1 MSDLETVVTQI
12 RPPQSAS
19 TEQAEKPVLVLK
31 LLAANGQPG
40 SKEFRIDQDKAT
52 VGRRKHNQISLHD
65 QTVSGEHAVITRT
78 TSGFLLED
86 LNSSNG
92 TMVNGNAIIEHALNN
107 NDVVEF
113 GLYRLQVY
121 LSNSAAPGHT
131 QLALLEYL
139 TGSMRGIK
147 QRLEKPLTKVGGKGE
162 VAVVARRKT
171 GYFLS
176 HLEGGTKPQVNGL
189 AVGHRAVALR
199 HGDEI
204 ELSDCRMRFELL

>member
-1 MSDLETVVTQI
+1 MADMEAVDTEIKST
-12 RPPQSAS
+12 PSATS
-19 TEQAEKPVLVLK
+19 EPDKPVLVLK

-40 SKEFRIDQDKAT
+40 SKEFRIDEDKAT
-52 VGRRKHNQISLHD
+52 VGRRKHNRISLHD
-65 QTVSGEHAVITRT
+65 QTVSGEHALITRT
-78 TSGFLLED
+78 TTGFLLED

-92 TMVNGNAIIEHALNN
+92 TMVNGNAITEHVLNN
-107 NDVVEF
+107 NDVLEF
-113 GLYRLQVY
+113 GLFRLQVS
-121 LSNSAAPGHT
+121 LSNSAMPGTT
-131 QLALLEYL
+131 QMAVLEYL

-147 QRLEKPLTKVGGKGE
+147 QRLEKPLTKIGGNGE

-189 AVGHRAVALR
+189 AVGPRAVALR

>member
-1 MSDLETVVTQI
+1 VSDMETVDTQI
-12 RPPQSAS
+12 KPAQAVA
-19 TEQAEKPVLVLK
+19 EQTEKPVLVLK

-40 SKEFRIDQDKAT
+40 AKEFRIDQDKAM
-52 VGRRKHNQISLHD
+52 VGRRDHNQISLHD

-78 TSGFLLED
+78 TNGFLLED

-92 TMVNGNAIIEHALNN
+92 TMVNGNAITEHVLNN
-107 NDVVEF
+107 NDVLEF

-121 LSNSAAPGHT
+121 LSNSATPGQT
-131 QLALLEYL
+131 QMAVLEYL

-189 AVGHRAVALR
+189 AVGPRAVALR